1 MKFTWLRFNDALFTV
16 WDLYLEGSDGLMRG
30 VRVKVSVMELKRHGR
45 ELAAQKLRKARNFL
59 KAQTKH
65 PR

>member
-1 MKFTWLRFNDALFTV
+1 MNFTWSRFNDALFTV

-30 VRVKVSVMELKRHGR
+30 VRVKVSVMELKQHGR
-45 ELAAQKLRKARNFL
+45 KLAAQRLREARNLL